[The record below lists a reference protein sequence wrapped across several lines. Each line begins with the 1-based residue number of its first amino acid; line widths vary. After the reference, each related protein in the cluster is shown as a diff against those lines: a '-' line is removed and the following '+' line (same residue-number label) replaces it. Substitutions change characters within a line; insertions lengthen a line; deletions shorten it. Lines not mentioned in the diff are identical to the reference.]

1 MLGSIHVWHS
11 SDALWS
17 PPRKVS
23 SERQPLALLYQPGTL
38 GVKFLVGV
46 VAETGAH
53 IALPGYC
60 LLWPYTCWLL
70 LLKGRKEG
78 WFLVTKSDSEWTDTW
93 RIARV
98 YTASPSLCY
107 WQMFLVLTE
116 DGGICFHLRSC
127 TEGNGSHQ
135 RKVIFRICFVLFL
148 KVEYLKRIS

>member
-1 MLGSIHVWHS
+1 MLGSVHVWHS

-53 IALPGYC
+53 KALPGYG
-60 LLWPYTCWLL
+60 LLWPCTCWLL

-78 WFLVTKSDSEWTDTW
+78 WFLVTKSDSEWTDRW

-98 YTASPSLCY
+98 YTASPSLGY
-107 WQMFLVLTE
+107 WQTFL
-116 DGGICFHLRSC
+116 FW
-127 TEGNGSHQ
+127 Q
-135 RKVIFRICFVLFL
+135 RTVEFVFTWEVALKEMAPTKERLFLGFVLFCFW
-148 KVEYLKRIS
+148 R

>member
-1 MLGSIHVWHS
+1 MLGSLHVWHS
-11 SDALWS
+11 SHVLWS
-17 PPRKVS
+17 PPRKAS
-23 SERQPLALLYQPGTL
+23 SERQPLALLCQPRTL

-46 VAETGAH
+46 VAETRAH

-70 LLKGRKEG
+70 LLKDRKEG

-98 YTASPSLCY
+98 YAASPSLGY
-107 WQMFLVLTE
+107 WQMFLFLTK
-116 DGGICFHLRSC
+116 DSGICFHLRSC

-135 RKVIFRICFVLFL
+135 RKVILGFVLFCFW
-148 KVEYLKRIS
+148 R

>member
-1 MLGSIHVWHS
+1 MLGSVHVWHS

-53 IALPGYC
+53 IALPGYG
-60 LLWPYTCWLL
+60 LLWPCTRWLL

-78 WFLVTKSDSEWTDTW
+78 WFLVTKSDSEWTDRW
-93 RIARV
+93 RIA
-98 YTASPSLCY
+98 SLHSLTL
-107 WQMFLVLTE
+107 FGLLTDVFVLTE
-116 DGGICFHLRSC
+116 DSGICFHLRSC